1 MAATSAASNALGID
15 PADNAVRPAG
25 PCEYPSPAEERITIS
40 RATYEDLQANEQ
52 FLQKCLSAAIPSE
65 KDRLELMRRA
75 RSASASASVSAH
87 EDCPPAQTGSSS
99 GSGSATP
106 LKNFTASDSE
116 EVLDGGRLLADPD
129 GHRRYLGNSAGAAFL
144 DQLREFASTVLPLV
158 SQGDGCLGL
167 SQMEDSFAVLLG
179 RYQTHDSRPLFL
191 PQVDPYYLPS
201 FTEAETLLSTLP
213 SFDDQTNDVSIHYWG
228 NIIPYSAPSLLA
240 AVARRALYAVKPP
253 CHFECGPG
261 RGKQIGDCTVSGFR
275 AQSELLCARE
285 TSVPEPP
292 GNSDSSAYPVS
303 FPDGVLSAG
312 RKSTRRSLLLHP
324 TRGAHRNHVRIPSK
338 LDDGRKGEAPV
349 LDGLC
354 PRQIRE
360 LSSGTAEH
368 DIRR

>member
-65 KDRLELMRRA
+65 KDRLELMRRV

-87 EDCPPAQTGSSS
+87 DDCPPAQTGSSS

-167 SQMEDSFAVLLG
+167 SQMEDSFAALLG

-228 NIIPYSAPSLLA
+228 TLSHILRQAYSPQLLDGLSTRSSLLA
-240 AVARRALYAVKPP
+240 ILNAALAVA
-253 CHFECGPG
+253 
-261 RGKQIGDCTVSGFR
+261 
-275 AQSELLCARE
+275 
-285 TSVPEPP
+285 
-292 GNSDSSAYPVS
+292 
-303 FPDGVLSAG
+303 
-312 RKSTRRSLLLHP
+312 
-324 TRGAHRNHVRIPSK
+324 SK
-338 LDDGRKGEAPV
+338 
-349 LDGLC
+349 
-354 PRQIRE
+354 
-360 LSSGTAEH
+360 
-368 DIRR
+368 